1 MLVKQKAAASSF
13 AKFRRGELSSSISA
27 AFAAVSLPCALIF
40 APVYSPVYAQEAAKL
55 PPMQINASRP
65 GNQTSVAGIS
75 EADLN
80 NTPLAVSIITSDSI
94 RNYGFNSLSGLLR
107 LEPSAG
113 DAYNTLGYIESLN
126 LRGFLLDNRFNYR
139 RDGLPISNHMPIAL
153 ENKERYEVL
162 KGNSGLLAG
171 VSAPGGLLNSV
182 LKRPTSQALTE
193 ANLTISEKGTS
204 LLAADLSRRFE
215 NFGVRINLANSHR
228 KPFADAAPGSRQ
240 LASALVDYRI
250 GSHRFEAEVEWQKSK
265 QISVPGLGLL
275 DRDGDGTA
283 ETLPSLPSAR
293 LNLNGQPWALPF
305 ESNSLISS
313 VKWES
318 TLVDSSTLQIRSG
331 FRANWQTIRTNDRI
345 AFPDGCSSGLTYV
358 YPGLCGNYD
367 VDIYD
372 YRSENERRKMNSQEI
387 WLRASFKTGTVK
399 HDSRITLLRNRY
411 NENFAPFQTYNYAG
425 TINALAPTLL
435 AAVPDALEANTNYA
449 RTSTELSISDAL
461 TFNSQWS
468 LWLGLRRTQL
478 NAQSIRTDGLYQTN
492 YQQSFTTPWAALNF
506 KPTAG
511 SLVYLS
517 AGQGVESEVV
527 PNRSTRF
534 ANAGAALPALKSKQI
549 ELGAKLSL
557 PAWNEQ
563 LATGQLNIAAYQ
575 ITKPF
580 SGDVVLGSDPLPTR
594 LAGARQAKHQGL
606 EVQWQQAIAPSFDV
620 LISGAITNAR
630 QSKNI
635 DASLVDKRITNV
647 EPSSLTLAL
656 GWQPSAALR
665 WQNTFSFNAGKP
677 VTADNSVNLPSAIQW
692 DTWLSYQIV
701 SKSSA
706 ASRQPAIAVRFGVDN
721 VLDKRYWRDAPTQSW
736 GGLYL
741 FAAQPRT
748 LRVAVTGSF

>member
-1 MLVKQKAAASSF
+1 MNLKVRKFKTRLTVVPCGIATWSSLAIMAAYTSGF
-13 AKFRRGELSSSISA
+13 SIA
-27 AFAAVSLPCALIF
+27 N
-40 APVYSPVYAQEAAKL
+40 AQETQQL
-55 PPMQINASRP
+55 PSMQINASRP

-75 EADLN
+75 QADLN

-113 DAYNTLGYIESLN
+113 DSYNTLGYIESLN

-182 LKRPTSQALTE
+182 LKRPTSQAITE
-193 ANLTISEKGTS
+193 ASLTISEKGTTNI
-204 LLAADLSRRFE
+204 AADLSRRFD
-215 NFGVRINLANSHR
+215 NFGLRINLANNNR
-228 KPFADAAPGSRQ
+228 QPFADAAPGSRQ
-240 LASALVDYRI
+240 LASALVDYRT
-250 GSHRFEAEVEWQKSK
+250 GALRLEAEVEWQQSK

-275 DRDGDGTA
+275 DRDGDGVA

-293 LNLNGQPWALPF
+293 LNLNGQTWALPF
-305 ESNSLISS
+305 ESRSLISS

-318 TLVDSSTLQIRSG
+318 TWIDSSELQLRSG
-331 FRANWQTIRTNDRI
+331 VRANWQNIRTNDRI
-345 AFPDGCSSGLTYV
+345 AFPDGCSSATNYV

-372 YRSENERRKMNSQEI
+372 YRSENERRKMASQEA
-387 WLRASFKTGTVK
+387 WLRASFSTGSVK
-399 HDSRITLLRNRY
+399 HDTRITLLRNRY
-411 NENFAPFQTYNYAG
+411 SERFAPFQTYNFAG
-425 TINALAPTLL
+425 TINALAPTPLP
-435 AAVPDALEANTNYA
+435 AAPDALDANTLYDRA
-449 RTSTELSISDAL
+449 STELSISDAL

-478 NAQSIRTDGLYQTN
+478 NAQSIRTNGLYPTN
-492 YQQSFTTPWAALNF
+492 YQQSFTTPWVAINY

-527 PNRSTRF
+527 PNRSSRF
-534 ANAGAALPALKSKQI
+534 TNAGAALPALKSKQV

-557 PAWNEQ
+557 PAWGTQ
-563 LATGQLNIAAYQ
+563 LALGQLNIAAYQ
-575 ITKPF
+575 ISKPF
-580 SGDVVLGSDPLPTR
+580 ADDVVLGTDPLPTR
-594 LAGARQAKHQGL
+594 IAGAREAKHQGL
-606 EVQWQQAIAPSFDV
+606 EVQWQQAISGSVDV
-620 LISGAITNAR
+620 LVSGAITNAR
-630 QSKNI
+630 QSKNN
-635 DASLVDKRITNV
+635 DVTLVNKRVTNV
-647 EPSSLTLAL
+647 EPFSLTFAV

-665 WQNTFSFNAGKP
+665 WQNTFSYNAGKP
-677 VTADNSVNLPSAIQW
+677 VTADNGVQLKSATQW
-692 DTWLSYQIV
+692 DTWLNYQLV
-701 SKSSA
+701 NKGSGASSSA
-706 ASRQPAIAVRFGVDN
+706 AYGTDITLRVGVDN

-748 LRVAVTGSF
+748 FRVGITAGF

>member
-1 MLVKQKAAASSF
+1 MNLKVRKFKTRLTVVPCGIATWSSLAIMAAYTSGF
-13 AKFRRGELSSSISA
+13 SIA
-27 AFAAVSLPCALIF
+27 N
-40 APVYSPVYAQEAAKL
+40 AQETQQL
-55 PPMQINASRP
+55 PSMQINASRP

-75 EADLN
+75 QADLN

-113 DAYNTLGYIESLN
+113 DSYNTLGYIESLN

-171 VSAPGGLLNSV
+171 VSTPGGLLNSV
-182 LKRPTSQALTE
+182 LKRPTSQAITE
-193 ANLTISEKGTS
+193 ASLTISEKGTTNI
-204 LLAADLSRRFE
+204 AADLSRRFD
-215 NFGVRINLANSHR
+215 NFGLRINLANNNR
-228 KPFADAAPGSRQ
+228 QPFADAAPGSRQ
-240 LASALVDYRI
+240 LASALVDYRT
-250 GSHRFEAEVEWQKSK
+250 GAHRLEAEVEWQQSK

-275 DRDGDGTA
+275 DRDGDGVA

-293 LNLNGQPWALPF
+293 LNLNGQTWALPF
-305 ESNSLISS
+305 ESRSLISS

-318 TLVDSSTLQIRSG
+318 TWIDSSELQLRSG
-331 FRANWQTIRTNDRI
+331 VRANWQNIRTNDRI
-345 AFPDGCSSGLTYV
+345 AFPDGCSSATNYV

-372 YRSENERRKMNSQEI
+372 YRSENERRKMASQEA
-387 WLRASFKTGTVK
+387 WLRASFSTGSVK
-399 HDSRITLLRNRY
+399 HDTRITLLRNRY
-411 NENFAPFQTYNYAG
+411 SERFAPFQTYNFAG
-425 TINALAPTLL
+425 TINALAPTPLP
-435 AAVPDALEANTNYA
+435 AAPDALDANTLYDRA
-449 RTSTELSISDAL
+449 STELSISDAL

-478 NAQSIRTDGLYQTN
+478 NAQSIRNNGLYPTN
-492 YQQSFTTPWAALNF
+492 YQQSFTTPWVAINY

-527 PNRSTRF
+527 PNRSSRF
-534 ANAGAALPALKSKQI
+534 TNAGAALPALKSKQV

-557 PAWNEQ
+557 PAWGTQ
-563 LATGQLNIAAYQ
+563 LALGQLNIAAYQ
-575 ITKPF
+575 ISKPF
-580 SGDVVLGSDPLPTR
+580 ADDVVLGTDPLPTR
-594 LAGARQAKHQGL
+594 IAGAREAKHQGL
-606 EVQWQQAIAPSFDV
+606 EVQWQQAISGSVDV
-620 LISGAITNAR
+620 LVSGAITNAR
-630 QSKNI
+630 QSKKN
-635 DASLVDKRITNV
+635 DVTLVNKRVTNV
-647 EPSSLTLAL
+647 EPFSLTFAV

-665 WQNTFSFNAGKP
+665 WQNTFSYNAGKP
-677 VTADNSVNLPSAIQW
+677 VTADNGVQLKSATQW
-692 DTWLSYQIV
+692 DTWLNYQLV
-701 SKSSA
+701 NKGSGASSSA
-706 ASRQPAIAVRFGVDN
+706 TYGTDITLRVGVDN

-748 LRVAVTGSF
+748 FRVGITAGF